1 MIKRKKAMKNKI
13 ISNEKKAE
21 MRASYKQELENLLF
35 RYNVSDAEIEDILD
49 NPYKHLENVDSNE
62 DQQYVSLLIDLVEN
76 YKQQELPQGYRWFG

>member
-1 MIKRKKAMKNKI
+1 MKNKI

-76 YKQQELPQGYRWFG
+76 YKQQELPQGYKWFG

>member
-1 MIKRKKAMKNKI
+1 MKNKI

>member
-1 MIKRKKAMKNKI
+1 MKNKI

-76 YKQQELPQGYRWFG
+76 YKQQELPPGYRWFG

>member
-1 MIKRKKAMKNKI
+1 MKNKI

-76 YKQQELPQGYRWFG
+76 YKQQELPLGYRWFG